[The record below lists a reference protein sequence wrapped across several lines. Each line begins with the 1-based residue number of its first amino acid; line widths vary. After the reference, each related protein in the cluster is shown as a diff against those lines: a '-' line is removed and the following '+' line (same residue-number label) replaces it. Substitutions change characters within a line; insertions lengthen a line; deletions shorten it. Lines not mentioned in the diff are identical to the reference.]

1 VCVLFMGKSLRVGRC
16 RECAGGLVTASKEG
30 LVGAVMDNAAKAD
43 ARRKRSFRVSDWV
56 WS

>member
-1 VCVLFMGKSLRVGRC
+1 MGKSLRVGRC

-43 ARRKRSFRVSDWV
+43 ARRKRSFMVSDWV